1 MMGIPD
7 IATIRDTLSRVAK
20 VDLDNGSAPD
30 IETAVARL
38 RGHRIG
44 VTAGP
49 EIAASAPHQAAL
61 LTVVNIA
68 RRYALGGVT
77 VEGDL
82 DVPLLVAG
90 DRSRSLAEE
99 VAAQGGQRG
108 MPGDDEVTVIVGAP
122 TRRPMRG
129 VALTFEGWRGGVV
142 PPEAARLTERTTV
155 MPAAVLA
162 GAFASAEAFAM
173 LRGEAEAGYKA
184 VGLSLWRPGRTAH
197 WMQPESDGP
206 PLEAL
211 PDNLWI
217 LGLGHLGQAFLWAL
231 LMCPYANRSAV
242 RLVLQDV
249 DTVTGSTESTSILTQ
264 DGMSGAMKTRAVA
277 GVLERHGFRTT
288 LIERPFDDGFR
299 RRAADDPAVLICGVD
314 NLLARSQIEGPG
326 FPFVVEAGI
335 GDSAQ
340 DFRSIRLH
348 TFPASRRAADLWVSG
363 SARRVADLDR
373 PGYRRLSEAG
383 SDVCGLTRLAETA
396 VGAPFV
402 GTVTACLMLGQVLRL
417 LAGDAPD
424 ALVDLD
430 LRSVR
435 SRRAVRNDVIEP
447 FNPGYQGLEA

>member
-1 MMGIPD
+1 MSIPD
-7 IATIRDTLSRVAK
+7 IAAIRDTLSRVAK
-20 VDLDNGSAPD
+20 VDLDNGTAPD

-44 VTAGP
+44 VMAGP
-49 EIAASAPHQAAL
+49 EIAANAPHQAAL

-68 RRYALGGVT
+68 RRFAVGGVT

-90 DRSRSLAEE
+90 DRSRSLADE

-122 TRRPMRG
+122 TRRPTHG
-129 VALTFEGWRGGVV
+129 IALTFEGWRGGIV
-142 PPEAARLTERTTV
+142 PAEAARLAERTTV

-162 GAFASAEAFAM
+162 GAFAAAEAFAM
-173 LRGEAEAGYKA
+173 LRGEAEAGYRS
-184 VGLSLWRPGRTAH
+184 VGLSLWRPERTAH
-197 WMQPESDGP
+197 WLQPESDGP
-206 PLEAL
+206 HLEAM

-217 LGLGHLGQAFLWAL
+217 LGLGHLGQAFLWTL
-231 LMCPYANRSAV
+231 LMCPYADRSAV

-249 DTVTGSTESTSILTQ
+249 DTVTGSTDSTSILTQ
-264 DGMSGAMKTRAVA
+264 DGMMGAMKTRAVA
-277 GVLERHGFRTT
+277 GVLERHGFRTS
-288 LIERPFDDGFR
+288 LVERPFDDGFR
-299 RRAADDPAVLICGVD
+299 RREADDPAILICGVD
-314 NLLARSQIEGPG
+314 NLLARSQVEGPG

-348 TFPASRRAADLWVSG
+348 TFPASRHAADLWVPGTAS
-363 SARRVADLDR
+363 RLADLDR

-402 GTVTACLMLGQVLRL
+402 GTVAACLMLAQVLRL
-417 LAGDAPD
+417 LSGDTPD
-424 ALVDLD
+424 ALVDVD

-435 SRRAVRNDVIEP
+435 SRRAVRNEVFEP
-447 FNPGYQGLEA
+447 FNPGYQGLEV

>member
-1 MMGIPD
+1 MSIPD
-7 IATIRDTLSRVAK
+7 IASIRDTLNRVAK
-20 VDLDNGSAPD
+20 VDLDNGTAPD
-30 IETAVARL
+30 IETAMARL

-44 VTAGP
+44 VAAGP
-49 EIAASAPHQAAL
+49 EVATSAPHQAAL

-68 RRYALGGVT
+68 RRFALGGVC
-77 VEGDL
+77 VAGDL

-99 VAAQGGQRG
+99 VVAQGGRRG
-108 MPGDDEVTVIVGAP
+108 MPADDEVTVIVGVP
-122 TRRPMRG
+122 DRRPARG
-129 VALTFEGWRGGVV
+129 IALTFEGWRGGVV
-142 PPEAARLTERTTV
+142 PPEAPRLTERTTV

-162 GAFASAEAFAM
+162 GAFAAAEAFAM
-173 LRGEAEAGYKA
+173 LRGEAEAGYRT
-184 VGLSLWRPGRTAH
+184 VGLSLWRPDRTAH
-197 WMQPESDGP
+197 WLQPGSDGP
-206 PLEAL
+206 VLEAL

-217 LGLGHLGQAFLWAL
+217 LGLGHLGQAFLWTL
-231 LMCPYANRSAV
+231 MMCPYADPSAV

-249 DTVTGSTESTSILTQ
+249 DTVTGSTDSTSILTQ
-264 DGMSGAMKTRAVA
+264 DGMLGSMKTRAVA
-277 GVLERHGFRTT
+277 CVLGRHGFRTT

-299 RRAADDPAVLICGVD
+299 RRAVDDPAILVCGVD

-348 TFPASRRAADLWVSG
+348 TFPASRRAADLWVPG
-363 SARRVADLDR
+363 ARGPVADLDR

-383 SDVCGLTRLAETA
+383 SDVCGLTLLAETA

-402 GTVTACLMLGQVLRL
+402 GTVAACMMLGQVLRL

-435 SRRAVRNDVIEP
+435 SRRAVRNGAIEP
-447 FNPGYQGLEA
+447 FNPGYQGLAA